1 MGLQRLLEG
10 PAWSMLLPKQ
20 IEVFMKLK
28 VQASSCADA
37 AAVLTTT
44 SQRKMHWTHDSDHSL
59 SKLALAGADPSEY
72 PLVLAIDLPGRQYI
86 E

>member
-20 IEVFMKLK
+20 SEVFMKLK
-28 VQASSCADA
+28 VQASNCVDA
-37 AAVLTTT
+37 AAVLTTR
-44 SQRKMHWTHDSDHSL
+44 SQRKMHWTYDNEHSL